1 MARSPQVLIPVAN
14 GCEDIELV
22 TVVDILRRAKLD
34 VTVAS
39 VEKTLPVLGSQGI
52 KIVADKFI
60 KNAAESIYDL
70 IILPVS

>member
-1 MARSPQVLIPVAN
+1 MI
-14 GCEDIELV
+14 

-39 VEKTLPVLGSQGI
+39 VEKTLSTVGSHGI
-52 KIVADKFI
+52 KILADKSL

-70 IILPVS
+70 IILPVSLNIVYGRII